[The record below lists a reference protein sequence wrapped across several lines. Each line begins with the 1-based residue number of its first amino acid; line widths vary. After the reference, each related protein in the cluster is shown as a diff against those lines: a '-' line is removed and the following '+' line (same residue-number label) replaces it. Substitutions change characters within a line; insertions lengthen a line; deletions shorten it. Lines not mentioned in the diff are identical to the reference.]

1 MLETLNKNSVIHLE
15 KGDIIMMDIEAIV
28 YYAQHDL
35 VLGSGFGNSITV
47 RGGGSIQEELKT
59 HGTIS
64 TGDAVITSAGEL
76 KSNYIIHAVG
86 PRFRERD
93 IEEKLIT
100 TMQNVLRM
108 ADEKQIRE
116 ICFPPMGTGFYGI
129 PLELSARVMFEVIK
143 KHLAGNT
150 VLEKVVICLMDQ
162 REYNAFQKV
171 WKEKEEVKE

>member
-47 RGGGSIQEELKT
+47 RGGSSIQEELKT
-59 HGTIS
+59 FETIS
-64 TGDAVITSAGEL
+64 MGEAVITSAGEL
-76 KSNYIIHAVG
+76 KSKYIIHAVG
-86 PRFRERD
+86 PRFQESD

-100 TMQNVLRM
+100 TMQNVLRI
-108 ADEKQIRE
+108 AEEKQIRG
-116 ICFPPMGTGFYGI
+116 ICFPLWEQVFMVF

-150 VLEKVVICLMDQ
+150 AFRKSCNMSYGSTGVQCFSKSLERKG
-162 REYNAFQKV
+162 RS
-171 WKEKEEVKE
+171 

>member
-1 MLETLNKNSVIHLE
+1 MLETKNIASAIHLE
-15 KGDIIMMDIEAIV
+15 KGDMILMDIEAIV

-47 RGGGSIQEELKT
+47 RGGSSIQEELKT
-59 HGTIS
+59 FGTIPL
-64 TGDAVITSAGEL
+64 GEAVITSAGEL
-76 KSNYIIHAVG
+76 KSKYIIHAVG
-86 PRFRERD
+86 PRFQESD

-100 TMQNVLRM
+100 TVQNVLRI
-108 ADEKQIRE
+108 AEEKQIRE

-129 PLELSARVMFEVIK
+129 PLEFSARVMFDVIK

-162 REYNAFQKV
+162 REYNVFQKV

>member
-1 MLETLNKNSVIHLE
+1 MLETLNKKSIIHLE

-35 VLGSGFGNSITV
+35 VLGSGFGNAITV
-47 RGGGSIQEELKT
+47 RGGSSIQEELKT
-59 HGTIS
+59 HGSIS

-108 ADEKQIRE
+108 TEEKQIRE

-143 KHLAGNT
+143 KHLTGNT
-150 VLEKVVICLMDQ
+150 VLEKVVICLMDH

>member
-47 RGGGSIQEELKT
+47 RGGSSIQEELKT
-59 HGTIS
+59 FETIS
-64 TGDAVITSAGEL
+64 MGEAVITSAGEL
-76 KSNYIIHAVG
+76 KSKYIIHAVG
-86 PRFRERD
+86 PRFQESD

-100 TMQNVLRM
+100 TIQNVLKL
-108 ADEKQIRE
+108 AEEKQIRE

>member
-1 MLETLNKNSVIHLE
+1 MPETKDIISVIHLE
-15 KGDIIMMDIEAIV
+15 KGDLILMDIEAIV

-47 RGGGSIQEELKT
+47 RGGGAIQEELKT

-86 PRFRERD
+86 PRFRESD

-100 TMQNVLRM
+100 TMRNILRI
-108 ADEKQIRE
+108 AEENKIRE
-116 ICFPPMGTGFYGI
+116 IGFPPMGTGFYGI
-129 PLELSARVMFEVIK
+129 PLELSARVMYKVISD
-143 KHLAGNT
+143 HLAGNT
-150 VLEKVVICLMDQ
+150 ILEKVVISVIDQ
-162 REYNAFQKV
+162 REYKAFQEV
-171 WKEKEEVKE
+171 LEKMKF

>member
-1 MLETLNKNSVIHLE
+1 MPETKNITSIILLE
-15 KGDIIMMDIEAIV
+15 KCDIIMMDIEAIV
-28 YYAQHDL
+28 YYAQHNL
-35 VLGSGFGNSITV
+35 LLGSGFGNAITV
-47 RGGGSIQEELKT
+47 RGGGSIQEELKA

-86 PRFRERD
+86 PRFRESD

-100 TMQNVLRM
+100 TMQNVFRI
-108 ADEKQIRE
+108 AEEKQIRE
-116 ICFPPMGTGFYGI
+116 IGFPPMGTGFYGI
-129 PLELSARVMFEVIK
+129 PLELSAHVMFEVIR